1 MRCEAMAGR
10 DRQCSFPP
18 IIHPVWSNWRHGKDL
33 PASSK
38 SRCVSMPS
46 RTLFP
51 GSLRKAGDH
60 RADPRDRQSKRSLL
74 SPLSKIA
81 RQSKWSGGAIELVFD
96 RGTVMKTEESRSEEH
111 TSELQSLM
119 RI

>member
-1 MRCEAMAGR
+1 
-10 DRQCSFPP
+10 
-18 IIHPVWSNWRHGKDL
+18 
-33 PASSK
+33 
-38 SRCVSMPS
+38 MPS

-81 RQSKWSGGAIELVFD
+81 RRSKWSGGAIALVFD
-96 RGTVMKTEESRSEEH
+96 RGTVMNTEESVSLTFRSEEH

-119 RI
+119 RISYDVYCFRKKTQPTNTH

>member
-1 MRCEAMAGR
+1 
-10 DRQCSFPP
+10 
-18 IIHPVWSNWRHGKDL
+18 
-33 PASSK
+33 
-38 SRCVSMPS
+38 MPS

-81 RQSKWSGGAIELVFD
+81 RRSKWSGGAIALVFD
-96 RGTVMKTEESRSEEH
+96 RGTVMNTEESVSLTFHGAGRTVTGSCMEVAYGERRLLIDCRSEERRVGKECVSTCRSRWSPYH
-111 TSELQSLM
+111 
-119 RI
+119 